1 MILFDK
7 SNKKQT
13 KYFKIHENI
22 SLDELSEEIKK
33 AVTNVDFQINNDLW
47 MICEI

>member
-13 KYFKIHENI
+13 KYIKIHKNI

-33 AVTNVDFQINNDLW
+33 AVSNVDFQINDEL
-47 MICEI
+47 